1 MTSSSVSPYIPRINS
16 LSQLSSNKPNKKKP
30 KLLGDLK
37 QLTEYNYKINIFTN
51 SIKTT
56 DTDNQIPINNKNIPK
71 KEIINIK
78 REILNQD
85 LNYQKINNS
94 TLEEGKI
101 KKKNYK
107 YHIRTNKR
115 SLIKLPEEIYGTD
128 DKELKQII
136 DVINEEPIEKN
147 GYQKVINDSE
157 TKIFKKVIP
166 GYDVILIK
174 TLCQIPFNK
183 DIIYEAIANL
193 EIRKKWDSSFSE
205 LKIINEKKDNK
216 NVELLYMIIKSP
228 SLITK
233 DRDNVQQRKIWKN
246 FPNNNSHILHFTSID
261 SPQFPKSK
269 KYIRANTIISGYYI
283 EDIPGENKSNLI
295 IVSQTD
301 VGGPNWLI
309 NKVAPKASKNWV
321 NNLIKGCNMIVQQ

>member
-16 LSQLSSNKPNKKKP
+16 LSQLSSNKPLKKKP

-101 KKKNYK
+101 KKKKYK

>member
-16 LSQLSSNKPNKKKP
+16 LRQLSSNKPLKKKP

-101 KKKNYK
+101 KKKKYK

-193 EIRKKWDSSFSE
+193 EIRKKWDLSFSE

>member
-16 LSQLSSNKPNKKKP
+16 LRQLSSNKPLKKKP

-37 QLTEYNYKINIFTN
+37 QLTEYNYKTNNFTN

-71 KEIINIK
+71 KEMYNLK

-101 KKKNYK
+101 KKKKYK
-107 YHIRTNKR
+107 YHIRTNQR

-136 DVINEEPIEKN
+136 DVINEEPIEEN
-147 GYQKVINDSE
+147 GYQKVINESK

-193 EIRKKWDSSFSE
+193 EIRKKWDLSFSE

-321 NNLIKGCNMIVQQ
+321 NNLIKGCNMIVEQ